1 MFPSGFRFGLSPPV
15 ITACTTSNHAVSA
28 TISTLQ
34 YATASAESR
43 GIQRRGI
50 IIIIYLRV
58 GIFFFIEMRAMR
70 NEKTLKIP
78 VCKKCHLKKKKERKL
93 VTLQAIRRLKSIV
106 LCFMSNL
113 FSQSNKQMPQKGLPQ
128 RRHTESFF
136 LLQLISVELNKY
148 VTSTNICLSVPVFSS
163 AQMMIETDNLV
174 SWGS

>member
-28 TISTLQ
+28 MISTLQ

-78 VCKKCHLKKKKERKL
+78 VCKKCHLKKKKRKKISDIASHKK
-93 VTLQAIRRLKSIV
+93 TKKHCS
-106 LCFMSNL
+106 L
-113 FSQSNKQMPQKGLPQ
+113 FY
-128 RRHTESFF
+128 E
-136 LLQLISVELNKY
+136 
-148 VTSTNICLSVPVFSS
+148 
-163 AQMMIETDNLV
+163 
-174 SWGS
+174 